1 MVRAAPGVPWW
12 SGLFYIFIAPPP
24 PVLRGDSMY
33 HSLSNAPHSIDV
45 TKINSTTDDDSGLAQ
60 IAGVGHMAGIIQ
72 IAMELRNTIDLSN
85 SS

>member
-1 MVRAAPGVPWW
+1 M
-12 SGLFYIFIAPPP
+12 
-24 PVLRGDSMY
+24 LRGDSMY

-72 IAMELRNTIDLSN
+72 IAMEL
-85 SS
+85 